1 MHERARDSKIHNDGG
16 LSPEID
22 AEHRRERSTLGA
34 EPFPHTSAALDR
46 LPARCVARD
55 RDRQCVRHRDQSRQ
69 RSMNRSL
76 THAQIIIL
84 GSRLLL
90 VHRDG
95 GAERQSQTGYF
106 VQNLELDVDKG

>member
-1 MHERARDSKIHNDGG
+1 
-16 LSPEID
+16 
-22 AEHRRERSTLGA
+22 
-34 EPFPHTSAALDR
+34 
-46 LPARCVARD
+46 
-55 RDRQCVRHRDQSRQ
+55 
-69 RSMNRSL
+69 MNRSL